1 MKRHDLL
8 VCQMDGARNGSLALI
23 KSPHLAHSAHY
34 NQRMD
39 YAAIMW
45 VTIFYNGEGKA
56 AAACGKQCWW

>member
-1 MKRHDLL
+1 
-8 VCQMDGARNGSLALI
+8 MDGARNGSLALI

-56 AAACGKQCWW
+56 AVACGKQRWW